1 MFFAALKSLP
11 KTEAHFTQ
19 LYTMLEPGSDFTVL
33 HVEQVLEVFFV
44 LKTPPSSYT
53 WPCCGYNS
61 SSSLEGLRLLNLS

>member
-19 LYTMLEPGSDFTVL
+19 LYITLEPGSDFTLL

-53 WPCCGYNS
+53 WPCRGYSS